1 MRTTLSF
8 VVAVAVLGCGSKST
22 ETQATGSGTGTA
34 AGTGAAV
41 APASTGTHVFV
52 DDADVATVTAAQ
64 VASWPRV
71 DTLVPE
77 AARRLGK
84 WQAIYI
90 KGAKPQVSEL
100 NKPFETYRDY
110 VPALFP
116 GEGGKISFGL
126 FDPVEL
132 GKKGKPALQEDGV
145 LELRIKLAGDT
156 GRGENDHGGGS
167 ATDPAELQLKIK
179 TAKGEQILT
188 GEKLLAL
195 PREAMPGGGGDA
207 KGWKL
212 VALLEVAGVKT
223 WDKLLLKDAAGLSL
237 TIEHKDLDDKT
248 VPFVKLN
255 RQGSLRSWIFKQQGE
270 GWTPSGDLR
279 ALTSIEVLK

>member
-255 RQGSLRSWIFKQQGE
+255 RQGSLRFRIFKQQGE

>member
-145 LELRIKLAGDT
+145 LEPPHQA
-156 GRGENDHGGGS
+156 RG
-167 ATDPAELQLKIK
+167 
-179 TAKGEQILT
+179 
-188 GEKLLAL
+188 
-195 PREAMPGGGGDA
+195 
-207 KGWKL
+207 
-212 VALLEVAGVKT
+212 
-223 WDKLLLKDAAGLSL
+223 
-237 TIEHKDLDDKT
+237 
-248 VPFVKLN
+248 
-255 RQGSLRSWIFKQQGE
+255 
-270 GWTPSGDLR
+270 
-279 ALTSIEVLK
+279 

>member
-22 ETQATGSGTGTA
+22 ETQATGSGTASGAGTGTA
-34 AGTGAAV
+34 A
-41 APASTGTHVFV
+41 APATTGTHVFV

-90 KGAKPQVSEL
+90 KGGKPQVSEL

-116 GEGGKISFGL
+116 GEGGKISFGM

-145 LELRIKLAGDT
+145 TELRIKLAGDS

-167 ATDPAELQLKIK
+167 ATDPADLQLKIK
-179 TAKGEQILT
+179 TAKGEQVLT
-188 GEKLLAL
+188 GEKLLAI

-212 VALLEVAGVKT
+212 VTLLDAAGVKA

-237 TIEHKDLDDKT
+237 TIEHKELDDKT

-255 RQGSLRSWIFKQQGE
+255 RQGSLRFRIFKQQGE

>member
-1 MRTTLSF
+1 MRTGLSL
-8 VVAVAVLGCGSKST
+8 VVAVAMLGCGSKSS
-22 ETQATGSGTGTA
+22 ETPTGGSGGSA
-34 AGTGAAV
+34 SPPP
-41 APASTGTHVFV
+41 PAITGTHLFV
-52 DDADVATVTAAQ
+52 DDVDVATIQPAQ

-71 DTLVPE
+71 DSLVPE
-77 AARRLGK
+77 TARRLGK

-90 KGAKPQVSEL
+90 KGAKPKVSEL

-110 VPALFP
+110 VPVLFP
-116 GEGGKISFGL
+116 GENGKISFGM

-145 LELRIKLAGDT
+145 LELRVKLASDS

-167 ATDPAELQLKIK
+167 AADPSKLELTIK
-179 TAKGEQILT
+179 TAKGEQVLT
-188 GEKLLAL
+188 GDKLLAI
-195 PREAMPGGGGDA
+195 PRESMPGGGGDA

-212 VALLEVAGVKT
+212 VTLLEAAGIKT
-223 WDKLLLKDAAGLSL
+223 FEKLLLTDAAGLTL
-237 TIEHKDLDDKT
+237 TMERTEIDDKT

-255 RQGSLRSWIFKQQGE
+255 RQGSLRFRVFKQQGD

-279 ALTSIEVLK
+279 ALTRIEILK

>member
-1 MRTTLSF
+1 MM
-8 VVAVAVLGCGSKST
+8 LGCGSKST
-22 ETQATGSGTGTA
+22 EPPSAGSGGSAQPPPA
-34 AGTGAAV
+34 AT
-41 APASTGTHVFV
+41 TTHLFV
-52 DDADVATVTAAQ
+52 DDVDVATVQPAQ

-71 DTLVPE
+71 DSLVPE

-90 KGAKPQVSEL
+90 KGTKPKVSEL

-110 VPALFP
+110 VPVLFP
-116 GEGGKISFGL
+116 GANGTISFGM

-145 LELRIKLAGDT
+145 LELRVKLAGDS

-167 ATDPAELQLKIK
+167 AQDPTKLELTIK
-179 TAKGEQILT
+179 TAKGEQVLT
-188 GEKLLAL
+188 GDQLLAM
-195 PREAMPGGGGDA
+195 PRESMPGGGGDA

-212 VALLEVAGVKT
+212 LTLLDHAGIKT
-223 WDKLLLKDAAGLSL
+223 FEKILLTDAAGLTL
-237 TIEHKDLDDKT
+237 TMDRSEIDDKT

-255 RQGSLRSWIFKQQGE
+255 RQGSLRFRVFKQQGD

-279 ALTSIEVLK
+279 ALTKIEILK